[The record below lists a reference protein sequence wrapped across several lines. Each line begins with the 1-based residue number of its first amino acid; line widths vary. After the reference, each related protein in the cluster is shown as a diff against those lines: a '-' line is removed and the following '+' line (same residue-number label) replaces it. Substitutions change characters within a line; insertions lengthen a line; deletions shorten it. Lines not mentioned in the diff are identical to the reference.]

1 MKYFEEWVIAYRKR
15 VNGSLLTDDPL
26 SAFQIIPNT
35 WRYWCADPH
44 LYTHNNRTYVFA
56 ELYDRI
62 LRRGLIGCCEITDSG
77 CTPWQVVLKMP
88 WHLSYPHVFDHQG
101 HIYMIPESYSGQEI
115 AVYES
120 TEFPRKWKKIHV
132 LKKDCVA
139 VDSTLFVHEGKP
151 MLFTMEEENN
161 VSQLMLYHIHNGHL
175 VDGTLAAE
183 DNGNV
188 RPAGKLLTYRN
199 KLIRPAQD
207 CTEGYGCALN
217 FYEITELSK
226 DTYDETLLV
235 KIYPES
241 IRSDLGH
248 QPAGIHTYNANDK
261 YEVIDLKEYSKD
273 PWAFIM
279 RPIWFL
285 WRRIKKLTGRY
296 AL

>member
-1 MKYFEEWVIAYRKR
+1 
-15 VNGSLLTDDPL
+15 
-26 SAFQIIPNT
+26 
-35 WRYWCADPH
+35 
-44 LYTHNNRTYVFA
+44 
-56 ELYDRI
+56 
-62 LRRGLIGCCEITDSG
+62 
-77 CTPWQVVLKMP
+77 
-88 WHLSYPHVFDHQG
+88 
-101 HIYMIPESYSGQEI
+101 
-115 AVYES
+115 
-120 TEFPRKWKKIHV
+120 
-132 LKKDCVA
+132 
-139 VDSTLFVHEGKP
+139 

-207 CTEGYGCALN
+207 CTEGYGYALN

-226 DTYDETLLV
+226 DTYGETLLV